1 MIRNSLT
8 FFLLLFISVTIF
20 AQAESPE
27 AQAIE
32 VYDEK
37 TDKLTIGVFA
47 DNTSDAPITVTIDF
61 PEQRNIKLDIELPYV
76 AVIPARSTRCHVMD
90 IAMIP
95 GKSVSFQY
103 GYGMVMG
110 DTKTAK
116 HDEDFLYHLP
126 FQKGASFRVGQGYNG
141 RFSHHG
147 TNAIDFDMDIGTK
160 VCAARAGTVVFTKDD
175 GKRSCKHES
184 CSADGNYIIVL
195 HSDGSF
201 GRYVHLD
208 YQAIAVKAGQEIE
221 AGEVIANSGNTGWS
235 SGPHLHFEVYVP
247 VPNGYVTVGTKF
259 KAKEGS
265 GIYLEE
271 TETYSW

>member
-1 MIRNSLT
+1 MIRTSSILSL
-8 FFLLLFISVTIF
+8 FLFISVSLF
-20 AQAESPE
+20 AQGEPPE
-27 AQAIE
+27 AKAIE

-37 TDKLTIGVFA
+37 TGKLTIGVFA
-47 DNTSDAPITVTIDF
+47 DNSSDAPITVTIDF
-61 PEQRNIKLDIELPYV
+61 PEQKNVKLAVELPYE
-76 AVIPARSTRCHVMD
+76 AVIPARSTRHHVMD
-90 IAMIP
+90 ITMIP
-95 GKSVSFQY
+95 GKNVSFQY

-110 DTKTAK
+110 DTQTAK
-116 HDEDFLYHLP
+116 HDDDFLYHLP
-126 FQKGASFRVGQGYNG
+126 FEKGASYRVGQGYNG

-160 VCAARAGTVVFTKDD
+160 VCAARAGIVVFTKDD
-175 GKRSCKHES
+175 GRKSCKHES

-208 YQAIAVKAGQEIE
+208 YNAVLVKPGQKIA

-247 VPNGYVTVGTKF
+247 VPNGYITVATKF
-259 KAKEGS
+259 KATEGD
-265 GIYLEE
+265 GIYLKE

>member
-1 MIRNSLT
+1 MIRNSFIL
-8 FFLLLFISVTIF
+8 FLLLFISVSIF
-20 AQAESPE
+20 AQAEPPE
-27 AQAIE
+27 AEAIE

-37 TDKLTIGVFA
+37 TDKLTIGIFA
-47 DNTSDAPITVTIDF
+47 NNSSDTPITVTIDF
-61 PEQRNIKLDIELPYV
+61 PEQKNIKLRVKLPYA
-76 AVIPARSTRCHVMD
+76 AVIPARVTRHHVMD
-90 IAMIP
+90 ITIIP

-116 HDEDFLYHLP
+116 HDDDFLYHLP
-126 FQKGASFRVGQGYNG
+126 FKKGSSFTVGQGYNG
-141 RFSHHG
+141 RFSHQG

-175 GKRSCKHES
+175 GRKSCQHQS
-184 CSADGNYIIVL
+184 CDADANYIMIL

-208 YQAIAVKAGQEIE
+208 YKGISVKPGQKVKT
-221 AGEVIANSGNTGWS
+221 GEVIASSGNTGYS
-235 SGPHLHFEVYVP
+235 SGPHLHFEVFVP
-247 VPNGYVTVGTKF
+247 VPNGSITVGTKF
-259 KAKEGS
+259 KANEGN
-265 GIYLEE
+265 GIYLKE